1 MIMWYI
7 AIEIRGFESWSL
19 NFAKGNKLDFST
31 LRLIYWY
38 DIQYLYITQNKSE
51 KKLFELPCDS
61 IREITEGDSL
71 PLRILTV
78 LIIFN
83 SKDDDDDDEE
93 EEEEEEG
100 GTVSCKRMLNNWESN
115 FQWLSVREQ

>member
-38 DIQYLYITQNKSE
+38 DIQYICKALYLWNKSDVRRNLI
-51 KKLFELPCDS
+51 KHAWGIRAQTAILILAKLRFKNEL
-61 IREITEGDSL
+61 
-71 PLRILTV
+71 
-78 LIIFN
+78 IFDT
-83 SKDDDDDDEE
+83 S
-93 EEEEEEG
+93 
-100 GTVSCKRMLNNWESN
+100 
-115 FQWLSVREQ
+115 